1 MAEPVDEKMTDR
13 RWLKVFPSLQER
25 DFRILWTALLPG
37 TLAMQMNF
45 FANGYLAFEI
55 TGTAAS
61 IGLISL
67 GFGIPMLFF
76 SLPAGVVAD
85 RYSKRLIL
93 LVTQGITIA
102 TALIMVFLIV
112 TGTVTVWQMA
122 IISFFQGTAFSFQV
136 PARQSFI
143 TELVATKNLFNA
155 IALNSAGF
163 NACRVLGPP
172 LAGWLI
178 GLAWINVGGAYLL
191 MAVLYVLVIPGLLK
205 IPDRVRREE
214 KAPRGWESFVQGISY
229 IWGHPVLLA
238 LLGLSLAPIILGMP
252 FQALMPVFA
261 KKIFAVGPTGLGVLM
276 MANGLGA
283 IVGSVAIAS
292 RRGLKRPGLVQL
304 ALGGIF
310 GITLAIFS
318 FSHSFHL
325 ALPML
330 FLVGVASSSYLA
342 LNSTL
347 IMGRSDQRYHGRVM
361 SVYMLTFSAMP
372 LGNMI
377 MGLFTDAFG
386 VQATVGVGGLLLA
399 LTVIAFG
406 LSSRSYR
413 GI

>member
-1 MAEPVDEKMTDR
+1 MKDSRLLEA
-13 RWLKVFPSLQER
+13 FPSLQER
-25 DFRILWTALLPG
+25 DYRILWTAMLPG

-55 TGTAAS
+55 TGTAAA

-93 LVTQGITIA
+93 LATQGVTVA
-102 TALIMVFLIV
+102 TALVMAILV
-112 TGTVTVWQMA
+112 TSGTVNVWQMA
-122 IISFFQGTAFSFQV
+122 ILSFFQGTAFSFQV

-143 TELVATKNLFNA
+143 TELISPKNLFNA

-163 NACRVLGPP
+163 NACRVVGPP

-178 GLAWINVGGAYLL
+178 SLPWINVSGAYLL
-191 MAVLYVLVIPGLLK
+191 MAVLYALVIPGLLK
-205 IPDRVRREE
+205 IPDRPHRVE
-214 KAPRGWESFVQGISY
+214 KAIKGWESFVQGMSY
-229 IWGHPVLLA
+229 IWGQPVLLA
-238 LLGLSLAPIILGMP
+238 LLGLSLAPIIFGMP

-276 MANGLGA
+276 MANGVGA

-292 RRGLKRPGLVQL
+292 RRSLKRPGLVQL
-304 ALGGIF
+304 ALGVLF
-310 GITLAIFS
+310 GTTLAIFA

-330 FLVGVASSSYLA
+330 FFVGVASSSYLA

-347 IMGRSDQRYHGRVM
+347 IMGRSDRRYHGRVM

-386 VQATVGVGGLLLA
+386 VQATVGTGGLLLA
-399 LTVIAFG
+399 LTVIVFG